1 MCVYIYIYVYV
12 YVYVCMYVYICICIY
27 IQLRKYN
34 EYNNDIMK
42 QCNILAWVWFAIS
55 KAGLMKLGI
64 LGKSQSWLEEG
75 FSDESPFQK

>member
-1 MCVYIYIYVYV
+1 
-12 YVYVCMYVYICICIY
+12 
-27 IQLRKYN
+27 
-34 EYNNDIMK
+34 MK
-42 QCNILAWVWFAIS
+42 QCNILAWVSFAIS